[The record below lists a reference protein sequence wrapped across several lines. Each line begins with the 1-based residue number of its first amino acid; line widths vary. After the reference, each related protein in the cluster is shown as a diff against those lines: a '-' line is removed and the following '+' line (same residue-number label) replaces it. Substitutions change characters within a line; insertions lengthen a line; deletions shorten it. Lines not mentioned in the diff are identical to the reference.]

1 MSEKSIVL
9 YELWIARFFFLL
21 KRDMVLL
28 WWIHNELTAHR
39 QYRQFYCSTVFVWG
53 DKRKRTRGCACHN
66 SWSQITCWILMLQD
80 KAHHSDFNSCLLFV
94 HFGSTSYNAATK
106 DQGLHCLK
114 IQKQK
119 TFGGKAT
126 EPQFNC
132 THWLLPTLGGKK
144 NKRECSCKGK

>member
-1 MSEKSIVL
+1 
-9 YELWIARFFFLL
+9 
-21 KRDMVLL
+21 
-28 WWIHNELTAHR
+28 
-39 QYRQFYCSTVFVWG
+39 
-53 DKRKRTRGCACHN
+53 
-66 SWSQITCWILMLQD
+66 MLQD

-144 NKRECSCKGK
+144 TKENAAVKENKPQTQLQTFQKPLEPSVKFTKALQSSANDSIRGRLCRRKEYFPLLLQRNLQYYSWSNENLKLQ